1 MIVNVSFNPRL
12 LAKIRTN
19 ERKMSSLLEY
29 FSPRVQYIFEFTS
42 KIRINEREISSL
54 LEYFSKRVQVSKRFI
69 SKVMI
74 ICRCLR
80 ICKGFDLTIFYLFP
94 CKKRAKAMRCAE
106 FVSFLRKSA
115 IFKLKYHIFATNVLI
130 YEKSTYFIGDGI
142 DIVFAVMWKH

>member
-12 LAKIRTN
+12 IAKIRTN

-80 ICKGFDLTIFYLFP
+80 ICKGFNLTNFIYFL
-94 CKKRAKAMRCAE
+94 AKSVPRQCG
-106 FVSFLRKSA
+106 VLSLSVFLRKSA
-115 IFKLKYHIFATNVLI
+115 IFKLKYHIFAPNVLI

>member
-12 LAKIRTN
+12 IAKIRTN

-54 LEYFSKRVQVSKRFI
+54 LEYFSKRVQVSSI
-69 SKVMI
+69 LSKVMI

-80 ICKGFDLTIFYLFP
+80 ICKGFNLTIFYLFP

-115 IFKLKYHIFATNVLI
+115 IFKLKYHIFAPNVLI